1 MLGVVLQLK
10 YNFDMK
16 ILFIIYF
23 FLVTNLIAAE
33 YSSESSGKETYKFS
47 IDTIDGYST
56 EIRKTEGTWT
66 DSLGNYGLNTCVGTI
81 IKEKKKLNLDLMC
94 EYVDQEKQK
103 NWSKL
108 YRKKTIDDSVIGVVE
123 YIEAT
128 DKYKF
133 LVGKKCNYAVKFY
146 DTSFFFFKH
155 KCNE

>member
-1 MLGVVLQLK
+1 
-10 YNFDMK
+10 MK
-16 ILFIIYF
+16 ILFTIYF
-23 FLVTNLIAAE
+23 FLVTNTIAAD
-33 YSSESSGKETYKFS
+33 YSSESSGKETYKFA
-47 IDTIDGYST
+47 IDTTDGYST

-81 IKEKKKLNLDLMC
+81 IKEKEKLNLDLMC

-146 DTSFFFFKH
+146 DISSFFFKH

>member
-1 MLGVVLQLK
+1 
-10 YNFDMK
+10 MK
-16 ILFIIYF
+16 ILFTIYF
-23 FLVTNLIAAE
+23 TLATNIIAAD

-66 DSLGNYGLNTCVGTI
+66 DSLGNYGLNTYVGTI
-81 IKEKKKLNLDLMC
+81 IKEKEKLNLDLMC
-94 EYVDQEKQK
+94 EYIDQDKQK

-108 YRKKTIDDSVIGVVE
+108 YRKKTIDDPVIGVVE

-155 KCNE
+155 KFNE

>member
-1 MLGVVLQLK
+1 MLVVAKQLK
-10 YNFDMK
+10 YNLDMK

-23 FLVTNLIAAE
+23 LLVSNMIAAD

-47 IDTIDGYST
+47 IESMDGYSI

-81 IKEKKKLNLDLMC
+81 TKEKEKLNLDLLC
-94 EYVDQEKQK
+94 ENIDQNKQK
-103 NWSKL
+103 SWSKL

-146 DTSFFFFKH
+146 ESSFF
-155 KCNE
+155 

>member
-1 MLGVVLQLK
+1 
-10 YNFDMK
+10 MK
-16 ILFIIYF
+16 ISFNIYF
-23 FLVTNLIAAE
+23 VLATNIIAAD
-33 YSSESSGKETYKFS
+33 YSVESIGKETYKFS
-47 IDTIDGYST
+47 IDTTDGYST

-66 DSLGNYGLNTCVGTI
+66 DSLGNYGLNKCVGTI
-81 IKEKKKLNLDLMC
+81 IKEKEKSNLDLMC
-94 EYVDQEKQK
+94 EYIDQEKQK

-146 DTSFFFFKH
+146 DSSFFFFKH

>member
-1 MLGVVLQLK
+1 
-10 YNFDMK
+10 MK
-16 ILFIIYF
+16 ILFTIYF
-23 FLVTNLIAAE
+23 TLATNIIAAD
-33 YSSESSGKETYKFS
+33 YSSESSGKETYEFS

-56 EIRKTEGTWT
+56 EIRKTEETWT
-66 DSLGNYGLNTCVGTI
+66 DSLGNYGLNTYVGTI
-81 IKEKKKLNLDLMC
+81 IKEKEKLNLDLMC
-94 EYVDQEKQK
+94 EYIDQEKQK

-108 YRKKTIDDSVIGVVE
+108 NRKKTIDDSVIGVVE

-155 KCNE
+155 KFNE

>member
-1 MLGVVLQLK
+1 M
-10 YNFDMK
+10 
-16 ILFIIYF
+16 
-23 FLVTNLIAAE
+23 
-33 YSSESSGKETYKFS
+33 
-47 IDTIDGYST
+47 
-56 EIRKTEGTWT
+56 
-66 DSLGNYGLNTCVGTI
+66 GTI
-81 IKEKKKLNLDLMC
+81 IKEKEKLNLDLMC

-146 DTSFFFFKH
+146 DISSFFFKH

>member
-1 MLGVVLQLK
+1 
-10 YNFDMK
+10 MK

-23 FLVTNLIAAE
+23 FLATNIIAAD

-81 IKEKKKLNLDLMC
+81 IKEKEKLNLDLMC

-133 LVGKKCNYAVKFY
+133 LVGKKCNSAVKFY
-146 DTSFFFFKH
+146 DTSLFFF
-155 KCNE
+155 

>member
-1 MLGVVLQLK
+1 
-10 YNFDMK
+10 MK
-16 ILFIIYF
+16 ILFTLYF
-23 FLVTNLIAAE
+23 CLVTNIIAAD
-33 YSSESSGKETYKFS
+33 YSWESSGKETYKYS
-47 IDTIDGYST
+47 IDTKNGYST

-66 DSLGNYGLNTCVGTI
+66 DNLGNYGLNTCVGTI
-81 IKEKKKLNLDLMC
+81 IKEKEKLNLDLMC

-123 YIEAT
+123 YIDAT

>member
-1 MLGVVLQLK
+1 
-10 YNFDMK
+10 MK
-16 ILFIIYF
+16 ILFTIYF
-23 FLVTNLIAAE
+23 TLATNIIAAD

-66 DSLGNYGLNTCVGTI
+66 DSLGNYGLNTYVGTI
-81 IKEKKKLNLDLMC
+81 IKEKEKLNLDLMC
-94 EYVDQEKQK
+94 EYIDQEKQK

-108 YRKKTIDDSVIGVVE
+108 NRKKTIDDSVIGVVE

-155 KCNE
+155 KFNE

>member
-1 MLGVVLQLK
+1 
-10 YNFDMK
+10 MK
-16 ILFIIYF
+16 ILFTIYF
-23 FLVTNLIAAE
+23 SLATNIIAAD
-33 YSSESSGKETYKFS
+33 YSSESSSKETYEFS

-56 EIRKTEGTWT
+56 EIRKTEETWT
-66 DSLGNYGLNTCVGTI
+66 DSLGNYGLNTYVGTI
-81 IKEKKKLNLDLMC
+81 IKEKEKLNLDLMC
-94 EYVDQEKQK
+94 EYIDQDKQK

-108 YRKKTIDDSVIGVVE
+108 YRKKTIDDPVIGVVE

-155 KCNE
+155 KFNE

>member
-1 MLGVVLQLK
+1 
-10 YNFDMK
+10 MK

-23 FLVTNLIAAE
+23 SLVTNIIAAD

-81 IKEKKKLNLDLMC
+81 VKEKEKLNLALMC

-128 DKYKF
+128 DQYKF

-146 DTSFFFFKH
+146 DKSFFFFKH